1 MDLLDK
7 VLLEWSARTDK
18 GYPDLN
24 NKQDLALFESLFGFN
39 LHEGLKEKDA
49 KKKIISTDP
58 GKYEDMSND
67 FRIGNKS
74 KVSADDF
81 IASIK
86 KAFPETEVEVT
97 PPRTGKNQSGKFNL
111 FTFKDDND
119 REISIYLAGGASANK
134 GTSFELDVAQDL
146 QNFMEGL
153 EEYKYPKV
161 VEEIIEEFKL
171 TPDNFKIIPEGKENK
186 KRPLVFSSDG
196 PTVGFSGK
204 SIAATLTDLT
214 IKKDA
219 EIFYISLKFG
229 GTLTFFNA
237 GVMKI
242 FTAKEIQ
249 EGEVRNPDGVALL
262 DMLGIDNELFCRVFN
277 EYGETNF
284 SEYKETVTDF
294 DQEKLT
300 RLVSSG
306 IGSGYYMLKGKGA
319 SYDFFLVD
327 KNYNNEA
334 SKPTSGM
341 TIYYGGIGGTGK
353 RVDVVFES
361 SKYHFKVNIRNKQK
375 GLYPSH
381 IMCDYKA
388 KK

>member
-1 MDLLDK
+1 MN
-7 VLLEWSARTDK
+7 VIERAILEWSYRTKK
-18 GYPDLN
+18 GYPDIHN
-24 NKQDLALFESLFGFN
+24 EEDLKIFESLFGFN

-49 KKKIISTDP
+49 KKKIISADP

-67 FRIGNKS
+67 FRIGNKG

-81 IASIK
+81 VNSIK

-97 PPRTGKNQSGKFNL
+97 PPRTGKNESGKFNL

-134 GTSFELDVAQDL
+134 GISFELDVAQDL
-146 QNFMEGL
+146 QNFKEGN
-153 EEYKYPKV
+153 EEYKYPKLV
-161 VEEIIEEFKL
+161 KELIEEFKL
-171 TPDNFKIIPEGKENK
+171 TPDNFEIIPEGKENK
-186 KRPLVFSSDG
+186 KRPIVFKSDG
-196 PTVGFSGK
+196 PVIDFTGE

-214 IKKDA
+214 IKKDS

-237 GVMKI
+237 GVTKI
-242 FTAKEIQ
+242 FTSEEMKE
-249 EGEVRNPDGVALL
+249 GKVKNSSGVALL

-284 SEYKETVTDF
+284 AEYKETVTDF
-294 DQEKLT
+294 DQAKLT

-306 IGSGYYMLKGKGA
+306 IGSGYYMLKGKGG

-327 KNYNNEA
+327 EDYNKEA
-334 SKPTSGM
+334 STPTSGM
-341 TIYYGGIGGTGK
+341 TIYYGGTGGDGK
-353 RVDVVFES
+353 RVDVLFES
-361 SKYHFKVNIRNKQK
+361 TKYSFKINIRNKQ
-375 GLYPSH
+375 GGTYPSH

-388 KK
+388 K